1 MGRVGLLTTIM
12 MSVLV
17 GTAHAF
23 PQEDIATARTALQAD
38 DKKAVRDALDLAE
51 IAFAESEGVAPNE
64 VLAAYWYYR
73 GLVLLKRG
81 KTKPAMEMF
90 RQALV
95 VQNDFVWDKDLSAD
109 MDARRLFEA
118 LRSEVRGRDV
128 HSPKVPEKMG
138 LAQAYVDGSRVR
150 AGDWVAVGQRLAQ
163 VQCPEGDVHG
173 MWTTFS
179 EELDWLALCPYE
191 VDTSIDIY
199 AATGPEDEFGGLA
212 AFGEV
217 PLDEPPPQPSPDTNE
232 PEPNER
238 GSDVPQESTTQSNS
252 PFSVAELATPRN
264 IVMTVGGAMMTS
276 GIIMHFTV
284 VKPAFAMVEWGRRN
298 PHELSRYQADIL
310 TERFVN
316 RRRATWTVFG
326 IGAGVVTTGFFALKP
341 TSLQP
346 TVFPGGMRLQGQ
358 F

>member
-1 MGRVGLLTTIM
+1 MGRVGLLTT
-12 MSVLV
+12 VLMGVFV

-23 PQEDIATARTALQAD
+23 PQEDIAAARTALKAG

-51 IAFAESEGVAPNE
+51 TAFADSEGVAPNE

-73 GLVLLKRG
+73 GLVLLQRG

-128 HSPKVPEKMG
+128 QSPKVPEKMG

-173 MWTTFS
+173 LWTTFS

-191 VDTSIDIY
+191 VDTSVDIY
-199 AATGPEDEFGGLA
+199 ATMGPEDEFGGLS
-212 AFGEV
+212 AFGEIPV
-217 PLDEPPPQPSPDTNE
+217 DEPAPQPSSDTDDLKTDG
-232 PEPNER
+232 PQDS
-238 GSDVPQESTTQSNS
+238 GSEASSSFQL
-252 PFSVAELATPRN
+252 AELATPRN
-264 IVMTVGGAMMTS
+264 IVMGVGGAMMTT
-276 GIIMHFTV
+276 GVVMHFTV

-310 TERFVN
+310 TERFVT
-316 RRRATWTVFG
+316 RRRATWTIFG
-326 IGAGVVTTGFFALKP
+326 IGAGVAASGFFAMKP
-341 TSLQP
+341 TTSLQP
-346 TVFPGGMRLQGQ
+346 TVFPGGMGLQGQ